1 MVKMY
6 SSSRPF
12 LRLAIAS
19 AACACILLS
28 VSACR
33 RKGGDGR
40 PKGPPNT
47 VATAQRGEPDAA
59 TAPAA
64 PAAQSAKALAR
75 PSASPAAQ
83 PTAQGGD
90 AQAQGNGTAAPL
102 AMRVT
107 AGQGRAVDGDG
118 AAQSAGSQT
127 IKPSAV
133 PVLLAAEH
141 AYGLAAPETPIIP
154 EDLRLGPLQDYRDK
168 SQDANAACIA
178 ARAFL
183 DGILAGKL
191 AESSI
196 APDRI
201 SLLEVLAAPLLER
214 PPAVAYR
221 LGGISMTGGPESLT
235 ALARVAFAWQ
245 AKAGKAGGAIGAD
258 TKAGGAV
265 YDFSK
270 EGELGL
276 RLEGGK
282 WYVESISLDVDKGG
296 AQKKAD
302 APPARR

>member
-1 MVKMY
+1 
-6 SSSRPF
+6 
-12 LRLAIAS
+12 
-19 AACACILLS
+19 
-28 VSACR
+28 
-33 RKGGDGR
+33 
-40 PKGPPNT
+40 
-47 VATAQRGEPDAA
+47 
-59 TAPAA
+59 
-64 PAAQSAKALAR
+64 
-75 PSASPAAQ
+75 
-83 PTAQGGD
+83 
-90 AQAQGNGTAAPL
+90 
-102 AMRVT
+102 MRVT

-214 PPAVAYR
+214 PSAIAYR

-245 AKAGKAGGAIGAD
+245 AKAGKAGGAIGADTKAGGAIGAD